1 VNVLVRASLIATLF
15 SVIAST
21 AVSQQ
26 RVHALSGTVKAVYP
40 KVSLTQIATD
50 DGSDGHF
57 NWAAKSAGPV
67 DFDKSVSADAIAAD
81 KFTTLEAHVIVYY
94 FGGNDLR
101 TIVSLRDLGAG
112 PFTNT
117 SGAIVKFNK
126 HDHLLTIKN
135 AEGAE
140 ETLHLDPKTVAD
152 TATGVAQ
159 NYKFDFSKGDR
170 VRIMAATSNGAVTA
184 LLITPLI

>member
-1 VNVLVRASLIATLF
+1 MKVIVRAFLIATLF
-15 SVIAST
+15 SMTTSIVVA
-21 AVSQQ
+21 QQ
-26 RVHALSGTVKAVYP
+26 RVHALSGTVKAVHP
-40 KVSLTQIATD
+40 KISMTQIETD
-50 DGSDGHF
+50 DGSEGHF
-57 NWAAKSAGPV
+57 NWATKSAGPV
-67 DFDKSVSADAIAAD
+67 DFDKSVSADATAAD

-101 TIVSLRDLGAG
+101 SIVSLRDLGAG

-117 SGAIVKFNK
+117 SGAVVKFNK

-135 AEGAE
+135 AEGTE

-159 NYKFDFSKGDR
+159 NYKFDFTKGDR
-170 VRIMAATSNGAVTA
+170 VRITATTSNGAVTA